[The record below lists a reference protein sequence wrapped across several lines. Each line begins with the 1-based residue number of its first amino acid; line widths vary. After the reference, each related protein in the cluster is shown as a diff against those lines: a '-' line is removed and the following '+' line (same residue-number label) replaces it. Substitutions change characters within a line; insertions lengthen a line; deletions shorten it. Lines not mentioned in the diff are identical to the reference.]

1 MKNVNAIVQSAS
13 ELENVMA
20 VCCGN
25 PHEDELP
32 QVAAEEDIL
41 MDFYSDIL
49 NMPREDASARF
60 HHQYSDEFDYESYIH

>member
-1 MKNVNAIVQSAS
+1 MKNMNDNVQTPS
-13 ELENVMA
+13 ELENLMA

-41 MDFYSDIL
+41 MDMYSDIL

-60 HHQYSDEFDYESYIH
+60 NHQYADEFEYDAYIH